1 MVIDFFVKEYVMS
14 INEEKKKNII
24 QVIKFA
30 LFSTS
35 AGIIQTLL
43 FTLLNEK
50 TTLPYALTYG
60 TALAASV
67 LWNFTFNRKFT
78 FKSASNVPKA
88 MLLAFTFYIFFAPL
102 SIWGGD
108 ALEGADWNE
117 YLVLAITMLLNL
129 SLEFLWQKFVVF
141 RESNTKKEQDSE
153 PSDNIIQS
161 DVMQNEND
169 TQDCEVNEE
178 TQNKDKTV

>member
-1 MVIDFFVKEYVMS
+1 MS

-43 FTLLNEK
+43 FTLLNEIA
-50 TTLPYALTYG
+50 TFPYALSYG
-60 TALAASV
+60 IALAASV

-108 ALEGADWNE
+108 ALEGAGWNE

-129 SLEFLWQKFVVF
+129 TLEFLWQKFVVF
-141 RESNTKKEQDSE
+141 RDTNTKKEQDPE
-153 PSDNIIQS
+153 PSENNTQS
-161 DVMQNEND
+161 DVMQNEID
-169 TQDCEVNEE
+169 TQDCEEKEE
-178 TQNKDKTV
+178 NQAEDKTV